1 MVGPI
6 VILIVLLVAIPVG
19 VSMSGAVVAG
29 ILGWALTDNGE
40 ATHEGSELIEL
51 LTRRC
56 GPAVAPARARA
67 TEPRWAVPLVEGR

>member
-6 VILIVLLVAIPVG
+6 VILVVLLVAIPVG

-29 ILGWALTDNGE
+29 ILGWALKGNSE

-51 LTRRC
+51 S
-56 GPAVAPARARA
+56 
-67 TEPRWAVPLVEGR
+67 